1 MRGAVVLFCFWV
13 LLIGCSSSENPQPSD
28 QSYFP
33 LRVGNFSIYQVNET
47 DILRLVC
54 TDNGVTIKN
63 YLLKELITDSVK
75 NAEGSY
81 TYTIHRYTRPDST
94 QPWVDLNTWTAR
106 VNNNQVVVNEG
117 NVPYLKF
124 TFPLREKNNWNIN
137 TFNDQDAVTDTLK
150 NLRQTFTLPSGQ
162 KFQNTFSARR
172 DNGEFIIY
180 HDKDIEVY
188 APSIGLVY
196 QDLEQLYYFDNSS
209 YPCYGQ
215 QVAKSG
221 TIYLQSL
228 ISYGHQ

>member
-1 MRGAVVLFCFWV
+1 MRGTAVLFCLSV
-13 LLIGCSSSENPQPSD
+13 LLTGCSSSDNPQPSD

-47 DILRLVC
+47 DFLRLTC
-54 TDNGVTIKN
+54 TDNGETIKN
-63 YLLKELITDSVK
+63 YQLKELVTDSVK

-94 QPWVDLNTWTAR
+94 QPWVDFNTWTAR
-106 VNNNQVVVNEG
+106 MNNSQVIVNEG

-124 TFPLREKNNWNIN
+124 TFPLREKNYWNIN
-137 TFNDQDAVTDTLK
+137 SFNSQDPSIDTLK
-150 NLRQTFTLPSGQ
+150 NLRQPYTLASGK

-172 DNGEFIIY
+172 DNGEFIVF
-180 HDKDIEVY
+180 HDKAVEVY
-188 APSIGLVY
+188 ASSIGLVY
-196 QDLEQLYYFDNSS
+196 KELEQLYYFDNTS

-215 QVAKSG
+215 QVAKNG